1 MCHVVEINLIAHVE
15 TKSDWPQKRFR
26 SATRIKYSAHVLA
39 SNASHIAEEFAH
51 RGRSRIKMETNRSA
65 LGRQEQS
72 HRPFVCLE
80 FRTKQAVY
88 RAHVSALN
96 ERTCGISFRENLV
109 EVVRRFG
116 FELKQRQNIER
127 YSRTNA
133 HQVCIRLINSEKFSE
148 NSNLDVVESAG
159 CFVLREC
166 LRRPNRK
173 HEQTKNGHDC
183 TLHVNH
189 CVFHMIVLQI

>member
-1 MCHVVEINLIAHVE
+1 
-15 TKSDWPQKRFR
+15 
-26 SATRIKYSAHVLA
+26 
-39 SNASHIAEEFAH
+39 
-51 RGRSRIKMETNRSA
+51 METNRSA
-65 LGRQEQS
+65 FSRQEES
-72 HRPFVCLE
+72 HRSPIRLE
-80 FRTKQAVY
+80 LRTKQAVY

-96 ERTCGISFRENLV
+96 ERTCWISFREDLV

-133 HQVCIRLINSEKFSE
+133 RQVCIRLVNSEKFSE
-148 NSNLDVVESAG
+148 NSNLDVVESSG

-166 LRRPNRK
+166 LRRTNRK

-183 TLHVNH
+183 ALHVNG